1 MARPRG
7 SGLRGSM
14 SHEPVASVRVLLD
27 EDRIEISLRPGFG
40 RRELDVV
47 RSLVGRRW
55 DGGRRVWIAP
65 RAKEALAVLTG
76 AFGEAALAVE
86 RVPPWRERAP
96 PSGERAPPSG
106 ERAPSSGE
114 RAPPPRARGAES
126 PKETRDGG
134 SAPDEILD
142 RVRGALVL
150 EGYSPSTRKVYLGH
164 LRRFME
170 WCGGGRPRMPRSP
183 AEEGRAYLLELLRE
197 RGISKSYQNQVV
209 SALRFLCE
217 SVLGQPALAIRIPR
231 PRKESRLPAVL
242 SQQEVVRILERARN
256 PKHRAILVLLYS
268 AGLRVGEA
276 VRLRPEDVD
285 EDRGLLRVRGGKGD
299 KDRYTLLAQGAVEAL
314 RVYRAAYPSD
324 RWLFPGGRPDRHL
337 TTRSVQRVVKR
348 AAEAAG
354 IDKHVTAHTLRHSF
368 ATHLLERGTNLRI
381 IQELLGHKSA
391 RTTQIYTH
399 VARSD
404 LERVRSP
411 LDDLPGP
418 GTRD

>member
-7 SGLRGSM
+7 SDLRGGM
-14 SHEPVASVRVLLD
+14 SQEPVASVRVLLD

-47 RSLVGRRW
+47 RSLIGRRW
-55 DGGRRVWIAP
+55 DGRRRVWIAP
-65 RAKEALAVLTG
+65 RAKEALAFLMRE
-76 AFGEAALAVE
+76 FGKAALAVE
-86 RVPPWRERAP
+86 RVRSSKERAP
-96 PSGERAPPSG
+96 G
-106 ERAPSSGE
+106 
-114 RAPPPRARGAES
+114 PRDRGAES
-126 PKETRDGG
+126 PDETPDER
-134 SAPDEILD
+134 SASGEILD
-142 RVRGALVL
+142 RVRAALML
-150 EGYSPSTRKVYLGH
+150 EGYSPLTRKVYLGH

-170 WCGGGRPRMPRSP
+170 WCGDGTPRMPRSP
-183 AEEGRAYLLELLRE
+183 AEEGRAYLLELIRD

-209 SALRFLCE
+209 SALRYLCE
-217 SVLGQPALAIRIPR
+217 SVLGQPALALRIPR

-242 SQQEVVRILERARN
+242 SQQEVVRILDHARN

-314 RVYRAAYPSD
+314 RIYRAAYPSD

-354 IDKHVTAHTLRHSF
+354 IEKHVTAHTLRHSF

-404 LERVRSP
+404 PERVRSP
-411 LDDLPGP
+411 LDDLPPP
-418 GTRD
+418 GARD